1 MHVDEFGPTDAV
13 PIVFLHGSMVAGW
26 MWMGQVEDLP
36 EYRCLIPDFPGFN
49 RSADEE
55 WISFEDTADRLAEM
69 IRHRCVDGTAYI
81 VGLSLG
87 GIIGLYVAVRH
98 PETVRSLIISGVP
111 PGTVPPLLRALSRMM
126 LWLYQ
131 RTWGARL
138 VARIFG
144 IPADESMDAFLETA
158 RRTDPRALRAVM
170 DEVHSTPL
178 PQGLDEVT
186 TRVLAVVGEKD
197 TAPARRAVS
206 YLDKVIPGAEG
217 NTVPEV
223 GHQWNAE
230 NQDLF
235 SDMVRAWIESGSV
248 DERLLPVGGKR

>member
-1 MHVDEFGPTDAV
+1 MHVDEFGPKDAV

-49 RSADEE
+49 QSADEE
-55 WISFEDTADRLAEM
+55 WISFGDTADCVADM
-69 IRHRCVDGTAYI
+69 IKRRCIDGTANI

-111 PGTVPPLLRALSRMM
+111 HGTVPPLLRAFSRAM

-131 RTWGARL
+131 RTWGARFI
-138 VARIFG
+138 ARIFG
-144 IPADESMDAFLETA
+144 IPQDESMDAFL
-158 RRTDPRALRAVM
+158 
-170 DEVHSTPL
+170 
-178 PQGLDEVT
+178 
-186 TRVLAVVGEKD
+186 D
-197 TAPARRAVS
+197 TASARRAVS
-206 YLDKVIPGAEG
+206 YLDEVIPGAAG

-230 NQDLF
+230 KHDLF

-248 DERLLPVGGKR
+248 DERLLPVDRT